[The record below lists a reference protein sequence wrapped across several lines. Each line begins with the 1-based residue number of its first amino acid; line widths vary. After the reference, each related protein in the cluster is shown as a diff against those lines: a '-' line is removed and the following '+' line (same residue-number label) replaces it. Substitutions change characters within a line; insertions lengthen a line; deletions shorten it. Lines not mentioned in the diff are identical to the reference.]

1 MKCPK
6 ACSFSFCNEQE
17 IFWNKSRINDRKT
30 AGDAETEINSTYL
43 TLTNRRGVG
52 WGVGQH
58 LEGKGILTLRIWDQA
73 CAINSHVAAGEL
85 ERGILT
91 N

>member
-1 MKCPK
+1 M
-6 ACSFSFCNEQE
+6 
-17 IFWNKSRINDRKT
+17 
-30 AGDAETEINSTYL
+30 EINSTYL